1 MVRLLSLVRVRLDDR
16 AIRRAAPCARFAR
29 LWQKS
34 CSVGSVRLPAVQSR
48 PVYERPGYRTLGGR
62 LRDNVRRYIRKQL
75 ELPRQE
81 IAELIEANKRAA
93 MWLAIAGALAFATLI
108 TLLVLLVAVVAL
120 IPREWLAIGVLG
132 LAIGTAVAALVLG
145 IRGGMAVPALLGAL
159 VLTAIGVAAYLFFT
173 ELALAALLLTIAL
186 AVATGAMG
194 VGGYKRLEL
203 RGPTRTITSMKET
216 IQWAKARLLGR
227 SAS

>member
-1 MVRLLSLVRVRLDDR
+1 M
-16 AIRRAAPCARFAR
+16 
-29 LWQKS
+29 
-34 CSVGSVRLPAVQSR
+34 RLPAVQSR

-120 IPREWLAIGVLG
+120 FPREWLAIGVLG
-132 LAIGTAVAALVLG
+132 FAIGTAVAALVLG